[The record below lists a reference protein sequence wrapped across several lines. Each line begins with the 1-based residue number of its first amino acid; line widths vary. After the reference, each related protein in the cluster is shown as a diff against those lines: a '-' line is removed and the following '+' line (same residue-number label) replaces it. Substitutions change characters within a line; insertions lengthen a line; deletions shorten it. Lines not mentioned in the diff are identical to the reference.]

1 MQTQIPRNTNKAA
14 RTVVLRHPSAT
25 DVVVFRR
32 TLNRTDP
39 AGTMGGLPMLGGMG
53 VLEQEDEPDYGV
65 EELGAGRLLPC
76 EAFVPSEM
84 VDRNDGINAAEGVLT
99 YALIEP
105 LAADGEPG
113 HFEVKSRDLVFL
125 VVWEGVYVG
134 YEVVG
139 RETNINIPPFARR
152 YALAKRD
159 DLKFLGTLPGQ

>member
-14 RTVVLRHPSAT
+14 RMVVLRHPSST
-25 DVVVFRR
+25 EVVVFRR
-32 TLNRTDP
+32 VLLRTDP
-39 AGTMGGLPMLGGMG
+39 GGTMGGLPTLGGMG
-53 VLEQEDEPDYGV
+53 VLEQEDEDSYDV
-65 EELGAGRLLPC
+65 QELGPGRLLPC
-76 EAFVPSEM
+76 EAFTPSEM
-84 VDRNDGINAAEGVLT
+84 VDRNDGINAAEGVLS

-105 LAADGEPG
+105 TAAEGEAG

-139 RETNINIPPFARR
+139 RETNINIPPFSRR
-152 YALAKRD
+152 YVLAKRD

>member
-1 MQTQIPRNTNKAA
+1 MQTQIPKNTNKAM
-14 RTVVLRHPSAT
+14 RTVVLRHPNAT

-32 TLNRTDP
+32 KLLRTDP
-39 AGTMGGLPMLGGMG
+39 GGAMGGLPKLGGMG
-53 VLEQEDEPDYGV
+53 VLEQEDEDNYEV
-65 EELGAGRLLPC
+65 QELGACRMLPC
-76 EAFVPSEM
+76 EAFQPSDM
-84 VDRNDGINAAEGVLT
+84 VDRDDAINAAEGVLS

-105 LAADGEPG
+105 MAAEGEAA
-113 HFEVKSRDLVFL
+113 HFEIKSRDLVFL

-159 DLKFLGTLPGQ
+159 DLKFLGNLPGQ